1 MTPARAKARLKQIA
15 FGYNTV
21 GYSRYIFLVP
31 KDSRGRDMGHYPRTP
46 DPYQNCSK
54 RSFDGQIKKWRR
66 LLHAYDPREDFEE
79 LRKGRL
85 RQKTVRAGSP
95 HLPNTCRRTKTHRF
109 IEHGPLTPHEEN
121 TRRAGFA
128 RSFPLD
134 RRRGRIPS
142 CLGDWDFQEGNLV
155 IGHPSR
161 QPPHEI
167 LPRTP
172 KKTNTSRTHI
182 QRSIVKTTN

>member
-95 HLPNTCRRTKTHRF
+95 TFP
-109 IEHGPLTPHEEN
+109 
-121 TRRAGFA
+121 TRVVALKLIDSSSTA
-128 RSFPLD
+128 L
-134 RRRGRIPS
+134 
-142 CLGDWDFQEGNLV
+142 
-155 IGHPSR
+155 
-161 QPPHEI
+161 
-167 LPRTP
+167 
-172 KKTNTSRTHI
+172 
-182 QRSIVKTTN
+182 

>member
-1 MTPARAKARLKQIA
+1 MFTLPSSRLQNGQSRIMTPARAKARLKQIA

-31 KDSRGRDMGHYPRTP
+31 KDSRGRDIGHYPRTP

-142 CLGDWDFQEGNLV
+142 CLGDWESLKEFCG
-155 IGHPSR
+155 
-161 QPPHEI
+161 I
-167 LPRTP
+167 L
-172 KKTNTSRTHI
+172 
-182 QRSIVKTTN
+182 